1 MRSRKASS
9 IWAGPPDRT
18 VRARAR
24 SCSRSCRTARAS
36 GVAGE
41 RAVGAQVAERGRSLP
56 EVLVETREVVVRVGA
71 MRVGGDRELVR
82 GDGLR
87 AAPQVFEGDPE
98 VERGGA
104 VVGARLQGT
113 AVGGGRGGRPAR
125 PGGEPSRGSVR
136 L

>member
-36 GVAGE
+36 GVAGQ

-56 EVLVETREVVVRVGA
+56 EVLVEAREVVVRVGA
-71 MRVGGDRELVR
+71 MRVGRDGELVR

-87 AAPQVFEGDPE
+87 APSEVFQGDAE
-98 VERGGA
+98 VERRGA
-104 VVGARLQGT
+104 VVGPRLQ
-113 AVGGGRGGRPAR
+113 RPAVVF
-125 PGGEPSRGSVR
+125 G
-136 L
+136 

>member
-87 AAPQVFEGDPE
+87 AAPQVFERDPE
-98 VERGGA
+98 VERGGGLL
-104 VVGARLQGT
+104 GARPQGT
-113 AVGGGRGGRPAR
+113 AVRPRR
-125 PGGEPSRGSVR
+125 PCPRP
-136 L
+136 LPLAPP